1 MTPAENIYR
10 SDFDDVDG
18 LDPVEFTNESID
30 TLRGMMEDDQYDI
43 YDADDDGQPT
53 LQEEY
58 HDLYTGDDYIGDMF
72 LDVVDYPEDWGKLWT
87 CHIIST
93 NLKLKIYRTGFVG
106 QAMRSTKLRGEDVE
120 AWENI
125 VRSGAKELRKDIR
138 RKVMNEYTEQSLYD
152 ILDKHETK
160 VVKLYYLACSKQ
172 VTRME

>member
-58 HDLYTGDDYIGDMF
+58 HDLYDGDDYIGDMF
-72 LDVVDYPEDWGKLWT
+72 LDVVDYPEDWG
-87 CHIIST
+87 
-93 NLKLKIYRTGFVG
+93 
-106 QAMRSTKLRGEDVE
+106 
-120 AWENI
+120 
-125 VRSGAKELRKDIR
+125 
-138 RKVMNEYTEQSLYD
+138 
-152 ILDKHETK
+152 
-160 VVKLYYLACSKQ
+160 
-172 VTRME
+172 

>member
-1 MTPAENIYR
+1 MNMTPAENIYR

-72 LDVVDYPEDWGKLWT
+72 LDVVDYPEDWG
-87 CHIIST
+87 
-93 NLKLKIYRTGFVG
+93 
-106 QAMRSTKLRGEDVE
+106 
-120 AWENI
+120 
-125 VRSGAKELRKDIR
+125 
-138 RKVMNEYTEQSLYD
+138 
-152 ILDKHETK
+152 
-160 VVKLYYLACSKQ
+160 
-172 VTRME
+172 

>member
-58 HDLYTGDDYIGDMF
+58 HDLYTGDDYIGDMY
-72 LDVVDYPEDWGKLWT
+72 LDIVDYPENWG
-87 CHIIST
+87 
-93 NLKLKIYRTGFVG
+93 
-106 QAMRSTKLRGEDVE
+106 
-120 AWENI
+120 
-125 VRSGAKELRKDIR
+125 
-138 RKVMNEYTEQSLYD
+138 
-152 ILDKHETK
+152 
-160 VVKLYYLACSKQ
+160 
-172 VTRME
+172 

>member
-72 LDVVDYPEDWGKLWT
+72 LDVVDYPEDWG
-87 CHIIST
+87 
-93 NLKLKIYRTGFVG
+93 
-106 QAMRSTKLRGEDVE
+106 
-120 AWENI
+120 
-125 VRSGAKELRKDIR
+125 
-138 RKVMNEYTEQSLYD
+138 
-152 ILDKHETK
+152 
-160 VVKLYYLACSKQ
+160 
-172 VTRME
+172 